1 MRAQI
6 LQLLRENFGQYVSGE
21 DLSRRLAVSR
31 TAVWK
36 HIRALK
42 DEGYEVEGHSRL
54 GYRLLSVPDLL
65 LPGEIVP
72 GIRTRWL
79 GHAVYYC
86 DEVDSTNSRAKKLAA
101 DGCPH
106 GQIVIAETQTGG
118 RGRLA
123 RGWFSPYARGIWL
136 SVVLR
141 PPFSPREAPK
151 CTMLAAVAVNRAIRK
166 VSGVACGIKWPNDI
180 LYDNRKIVGILTEMS
195 AEIDAINY
203 VVIGMGINV
212 NSRAEEFPPELAKA
226 ATSLLIAGGR
236 PVSRKEL
243 LAAVLGE
250 LEGLYDKTVLQGF
263 APVLEA
269 WRAETVT
276 LGRTVDVF
284 SSGQTFSGLAVD
296 IDDEGGLL
304 VETSTG
310 LERVIAGDVSV
321 RARRGDK

>member
-1 MRAQI
+1 
-6 LQLLRENFGQYVSGE
+6 
-21 DLSRRLAVSR
+21 
-31 TAVWK
+31 
-36 HIRALK
+36 
-42 DEGYEVEGHSRL
+42 
-54 GYRLLSVPDLL
+54 
-65 LPGEIVP
+65 
-72 GIRTRWL
+72 
-79 GHAVYYC
+79 
-86 DEVDSTNSRAKKLAA
+86 
-101 DGCPH
+101 
-106 GQIVIAETQTGG
+106 
-118 RGRLA
+118 
-123 RGWFSPYARGIWL
+123 
-136 SVVLR
+136 
-141 PPFSPREAPK
+141 
-151 CTMLAAVAVNRAIRK
+151 MLAAVAVNRAIRK

-212 NSRAEEFPPELAKA
+212 NSRAEEFPPELAEA

-310 LERVIAGDVSV
+310 LERVIVGDVSV